1 MSFKIEIED
10 KINDEIRLMA
20 DIYFKKSATFKNETT
35 ICLYFS
41 AVMDG
46 IDENVINR
54 TVNFLN
60 NVINVKRHIES
71 NQIFQSI

>member
-10 KINDEIRLMA
+10 KIKVYNDEIRLMA
-20 DIYFKKSATFKNETT
+20 DIYFKKNETT